1 MSEFT
6 FSCPLCQQDITCGA
20 QYYGQPLQCPICQ
33 GEITAPAA
41 EAKPT
46 GSLGIKKAPV
56 EKHAPVLPK
65 FHTKQVVAPKKSG
78 VGKMLIGAASILIL
92 LAALFFVVRY
102 TGLNRHLPAFL
113 GGPNPAAAEAAA
125 AAAAAETA
133 AAAAATPEAPPLPPP
148 PVVWTTNLANIV
160 IPTNAAYGKISTNEF
175 KYDTARVD
183 NGSLA
188 LRQGTNLVP
197 DMELGVFFGMKVGE
211 SLSGKTIDVTPQARV
226 APRVWKKWKV
236 EGKTALQQ
244 KVYSKGYTMKL
255 KFGEVSEE
263 KVPGTIYLCLPDEEQ
278 SVVAG
283 SFVAGV
289 GAAVIAQPADQ
300 TTAPAPTQMSEDM
313 RRRYGTRTPARP

>member
-6 FSCPLCQQDITCGA
+6 FPCPLCQQDITCGA

-78 VGKMLIGAASILIL
+78 MGKILIGTASILIV
-92 LAALFFVVRY
+92 LAALFFGVRY
-102 TGLNRHLPAFL
+102 TGLKSHLPAFL
-113 GGPNPAAAEAAA
+113 GGASPAAAADAAA
-125 AAAAAETA
+125 VTAETA
-133 AAAAATPEAPPLPPP
+133 VAAAATPAAPPLPPP
-148 PVVWTTNLANIV
+148 PAVWTTNLANIV

-183 NGSLA
+183 NGTLA
-188 LRQGTNLVP
+188 LRQGTNAVP

-211 SLSGKTIDVTPQARV
+211 SLSGKTIEVTPQARV

-244 KVYSKGYTMKL
+244 KVYSKGYAMKL
-255 KFGEVSEE
+255 QFGAVSED
-263 KVPGTIYLCLPDEEQ
+263 KVSGTIYLCLPDEEQ
-278 SVVAG
+278 SVVVG
-283 SFVAGV
+283 SFIASV
-289 GAAVIAQPADQ
+289 GAAAVAQPANQ
-300 TTAPAPTQMSEDM
+300 TTAPAPTQMSDEM
-313 RRRYGTRTPARP
+313 RKRYGVRAPGRP

>member
-6 FSCPLCQQDITCGA
+6 FPCPLCQQDITCGA

-46 GSLGIKKAPV
+46 GSLGIKKTPV

-78 VGKMLIGAASILIL
+78 VGKMLIGATSILIV

-102 TGLNRHLPAFL
+102 TGLNRHLPTFL
-113 GGPNPAAAEAAA
+113 GGQSPTAAEATAA
-125 AAAAAETA
+125 AVAETA
-133 AAAAATPEAPPLPPP
+133 AAAATPAAPPP
-148 PVVWTTNLANIV
+148 PPAPVIWTTNLANAV
-160 IPTNAAYGKISTNEF
+160 IPTNAAHGKISTNEF

-183 NGSLA
+183 NGTLA
-188 LRQGTNLVP
+188 LRQGTNAVP

-211 SLSGKTIDVTPQARV
+211 SLSGKKIDVTPQARV

-255 KFGEVSEE
+255 QFGEVSED
-263 KVPGTIYLCLPDEEQ
+263 KVPGTIYLCLPDEEL

-283 SFVAGV
+283 SFVASV
-289 GAAVIAQPADQ
+289 GAAAVAQPANQ
-300 TTAPAPTQMSEDM
+300 TTAPAPTQMSEEM
-313 RRRYGTRTPARP
+313 RKRYGTRPGARP

>member
-46 GSLGIKKAPV
+46 GSLGIKKTPV

-65 FHTKQVVAPKKSG
+65 FHNKQVVAPKKSG
-78 VGKMLIGAASILIL
+78 VGKMLIGAASILIV
-92 LAALFFVVRY
+92 LAALFFVIRY

-125 AAAAAETA
+125 AAAAETV
-133 AAAAATPEAPPLPPP
+133 AAAAATPEAPPPPPP
-148 PVVWTTNLANIV
+148 PVIWTTNLANIV
-160 IPTNAAYGKISTNEF
+160 IPTNAAYGKISTNAF

-188 LRQGTNLVP
+188 LRQGTNVVP

-244 KVYSKGYTMKL
+244 KVYSKGYAMKL
-255 KFGEVSEE
+255 KFGEVSED
-263 KVPGTIYLCLPDEEQ
+263 KVPGTLYLCLPDEEQ
-278 SVVAG
+278 SVVVG
-283 SFVAGV
+283 SFIASV
-289 GAAVIAQPADQ
+289 GPRRWRS
-300 TTAPAPTQMSEDM
+300 PPTRRPPPP
-313 RRRYGTRTPARP
+313 RRR

>member
-6 FSCPLCQQDITCGA
+6 FPCPLCQQDITCGA

-78 VGKMLIGAASILIL
+78 VGKILIGTASILVAL
-92 LAALFFVVRY
+92 VALFFVVRY
-102 TGLNRHLPAFL
+102 TGLNSHLPAFL
-113 GGPNPAAAEAAA
+113 GGPNPAAAEAA

-188 LRQGTNLVP
+188 LRQGTNAIP
-197 DMELGVFFGMKVGE
+197 EMELGVFFGMKVGE
-211 SLSGKTIDVTPQARV
+211 SLSGKKIEVTPQARV

-255 KFGEVSEE
+255 QFGEVSED

-289 GAAVIAQPADQ
+289 GAAVLAQPVDP
-300 TTAPAPTQMSEDM
+300 TAAPGGAPMSEAFQK
-313 RRRYGTRTPARP
+313 RYGTRPGARP